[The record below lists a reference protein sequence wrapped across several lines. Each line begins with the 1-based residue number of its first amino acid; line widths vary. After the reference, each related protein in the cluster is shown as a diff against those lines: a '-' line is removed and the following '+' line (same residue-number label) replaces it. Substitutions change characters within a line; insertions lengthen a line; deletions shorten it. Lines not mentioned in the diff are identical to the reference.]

1 MLIFLDSMGE
11 GLHRTWSEN
20 PPKAFRPESLCII
33 LTNSDKLWIYLHKT
47 KERELDFYGF

>member
-1 MLIFLDSMGE
+1 MLIFLDSMRE
-11 GLHRTWSEN
+11 GEN
-20 PPKAFRPESLCII
+20 PPKAFRPESLCIF